1 MTNRRYDM
9 QRILPLSLL
18 AVALATLSQSAEAY
32 IGPGAGI
39 SLLGAFWALIMAVVA
54 AVGFVVWYPLR
65 RVFRRRSPA
74 PRPAVTKRDEQP
86 EPSGE
91 RHPA

>member
-1 MTNRRYDM
+1 MS
-9 QRILPLSLL
+9 RILPMAL
-18 AVALATLSQSAEAY
+18 AAFALATLSHSAEAY

-65 RVFRRRSPA
+65 RQFRRR
-74 PRPAVTKRDEQP
+74 PAVAPKVAATPTRRGDEP
-86 EPSGE
+86 DGE
-91 RHPA
+91 IHPI

>member
-1 MTNRRYDM
+1 MRRT
-9 QRILPLSLL
+9 IPV
-18 AVALATLSQSAEAY
+18 AAAALAFATIGHSAEAY

-65 RVFRRRSPA
+65 RMFRRQPA
-74 PRPAVTKRDEQP
+74 PTRRPAGAVDSRHRT
-86 EPSGE
+86 EPDGE
-91 RHPA
+91 TRPI

>member
-1 MTNRRYDM
+1 MTNRRFAM
-9 QRILPLSLL
+9 QRILPLSLIAL
-18 AVALATLSQSAEAY
+18 ALATLSQSAEAY

-65 RVFRRRSPA
+65 RVFRRRSRA
-74 PRPAVTKRDEQP
+74 SRPAVTQRDERH
-86 EPSGE
+86 EPHGE